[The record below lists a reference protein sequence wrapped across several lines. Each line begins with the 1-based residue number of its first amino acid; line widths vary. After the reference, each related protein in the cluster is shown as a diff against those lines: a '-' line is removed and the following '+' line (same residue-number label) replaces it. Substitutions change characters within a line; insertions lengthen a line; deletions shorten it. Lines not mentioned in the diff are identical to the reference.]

1 MKNHETLNDTFDI
14 TPTEVVAKPIKR
26 NKETVALTNVSEMK
40 DKDVAYVR
48 GKLYEM
54 TEKLSEAA
62 NESLESALES
72 GHPRAW
78 EVAGNTMKLAAD
90 TAEKLIHLQG
100 SNRRLD
106 EERPVVNATQN
117 NTSVTNNVMFSGS
130 TQEMMA
136 MLKEAQ
142 RENNK

>member
-1 MKNHETLNDTFDI
+1 MSNFDSLDNTFDI
-14 TPTEVVAKPIKR
+14 TAEEVETKPVKR
-26 NKETVALTNVSEMK
+26 VKKESALANVSEMK

-62 NESLESALES
+62 NESLETALES
-72 GHPRAW
+72 GHPRAF
-78 EVAGNTMKLAAD
+78 EVASNAMKLAAD
-90 TAEKLIHLQG
+90 TAEKIIHLQG

-106 EERPVVNATQN
+106 EERVNVNATQN
-117 NTSVTNNVMFSGS
+117 NTTVTNNVMFSGS

-142 RENNK
+142 TENNK

>member
-14 TPTEVVAKPIKR
+14 TPTEVVSKPVKIK
-26 NKETVALTNVSEMK
+26 KKDVALTNVSEMK

-100 SNRRLD
+100 SNRRLA
-106 EERPVVNATQN
+106 EERMNVNATTN
-117 NTSVTNNVMFSGS
+117 NTTVTNNVMFSGS
-130 TQEMMA
+130 THEMMA
-136 MLKEAQ
+136 MSKEAKK
-142 RENNK
+142 ENQE